1 MAELIKRSHL
11 QKPDGSSLTK
21 ATQTALFCVGELMLI
36 KHLKLMGERL
46 FTRRGP
52 RAGKGGNTAI
62 APSRRHLEPNF
73 RNILQSLVGSCAFVI
88 GSQ

>member
-11 QKPDGSSLTK
+11 QKPMTALTK

-73 RNILQSLVGSCAFVI
+73 RNILQSLWPMCFCHWGL
-88 GSQ
+88 